1 MSTNKAEYYAIETI
15 GLKGACAIKRVTNT
29 GRVIPV
35 DGRRYRSVDAAKAAA
50 AAYGINIEKIGDLY
64 EII

>member
-29 GRVIPV
+29 GLVIPV
-35 DGRRYRSVDAAKAAA
+35 DGRRYRNVDAAKAAA
-50 AAYGINIEKIGDLY
+50 AGYGLSIEKIGDIYAIL
-64 EII
+64 

>member
-15 GLKGACAIKRVTNT
+15 GLKGACAIMHVTNT

-35 DGRRYRSVDAAKAAA
+35 DRRRYRSVDAAKAAA
-50 AAYGINIEKIGDLY
+50 GRYGIEISKIGDIY
-64 EII
+64 AII